1 MTATDP
7 GMESGKTSAEA
18 SAEASAKESAEA
30 SAALPPTSDPGLAA
44 ERTELAWGRS
54 ALSLFACGA
63 AVAKGGV
70 PHVDDGTA
78 RPVVGGVLLLLG
90 AIVWLAGLPLARQRS
105 RAAAGIG
112 GARRPARQR
121 ELAPVAIGTAVVG
134 LAGFVL
140 VAVTV
145 G

>member
-1 MTATDP
+1 MNRA
-7 GMESGKTSAEA
+7 ESWS
-18 SAEASAKESAEA
+18 
-30 SAALPPTSDPGLAA
+30 PDPGLAA

-70 PHVDDGTA
+70 PHLGDGTA
-78 RPVVGGVLLLLG
+78 RPVVGGSLLLLG
-90 AIVWLAGLPLARQRS
+90 AIVWLAGLPLARQRA

-121 ELAPVAIGTAVVG
+121 ELLPVALGTAVVG
-134 LAGFVL
+134 LAALVIAA
-140 VAVTV
+140 VAVA
-145 G
+145 